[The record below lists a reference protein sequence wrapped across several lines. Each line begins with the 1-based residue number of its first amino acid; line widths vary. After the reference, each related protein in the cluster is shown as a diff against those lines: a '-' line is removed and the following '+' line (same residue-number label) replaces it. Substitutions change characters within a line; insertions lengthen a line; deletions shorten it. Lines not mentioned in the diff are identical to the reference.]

1 MTDVKPFVTDVKPFV
16 TDWISMVSPLTAFV
30 SVRHKNRPDTV
41 VGRLHYSLSL
51 TLSAHFR

>member
-1 MTDVKPFVTDVKPFV
+1 VTDEKPFVTDKKPFV
-16 TDWISMVSPLTAFV
+16 TDWISMLSPFDGPCAR
-30 SVRHKNRPDTV
+30 RHKNRPDTV